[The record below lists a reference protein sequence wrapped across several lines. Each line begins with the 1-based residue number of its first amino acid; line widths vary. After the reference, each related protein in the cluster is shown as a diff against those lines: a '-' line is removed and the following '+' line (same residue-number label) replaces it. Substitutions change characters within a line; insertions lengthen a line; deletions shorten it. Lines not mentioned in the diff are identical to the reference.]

1 MALSGPNLHLALSFS
16 HIQGSPPR
24 LGHFRQILIKGLL
37 IHLHFRLSQLART
50 LSPTC
55 PKCRF
60 LSIVNNCYKENP
72 ILPSKGRA
80 FSQWGCGWFVSFS
93 PLVQDTPPQVL
104 KEMLPTAR
112 NAGGDEG
119 SLPSLILTLLTDGAF
134 EDLAQGCVVPGVTC
148 TYRRIPDKTHGCSL
162 DFGEGQMPLLKLASQ
177 DSGMEMV
184 VGDSPLATLSG
195 LSQDS
200 LNLEPT
206 GSPEL
211 PSVQLDRL
219 RARRKLDQV
228 LERSQEFPS
237 LSGQRRH
244 SLQLLSKP
252 VGGVP
257 IFAGELESTEAATEL
272 EEAKVVGDVESG
284 ALTCLPGQGL
294 RYLEHLCLV
303 LEQMAR
309 LQQLYL
315 QLQTQRPSR
324 DPQEEE
330 LALALS
336 SSSHSPDNRMQGH
349 KEQLSQTRDL
359 GAEAA
364 SLPEVGVL
372 IANAPRLPE
381 ALLEST
387 HTLPSSQGH
396 KQDVSHWDKVKV
408 LLNRIRWRSPRL
420 PEPPA
425 PPDGSGP
432 RMEFTNLSE
441 RIQYHSHR
449 KTFMPT
455 LVVKKP
461 RAKNLSV

>member
-1 MALSGPNLHLALSFS
+1 MLSRRRVFAVE
-16 HIQGSPPR
+16 R
-24 LGHFRQILIKGLL
+24 LG
-37 IHLHFRLSQLART
+37 SQ
-50 LSPTC
+50 
-55 PKCRF
+55 
-60 LSIVNNCYKENP
+60 
-72 ILPSKGRA
+72 
-80 FSQWGCGWFVSFS
+80 
-93 PLVQDTPPQVL
+93 
-104 KEMLPTAR
+104 
-112 NAGGDEG
+112 
-119 SLPSLILTLLTDGAF
+119 DGAF
-134 EDLAQGCVVPGVTC
+134 EDMAQGCVVPGFTC
-148 TYRRIPDKTHGCSL
+148 TYRRIPDKTQGCSL

-184 VGDSPLATLSG
+184 VGDSPLATISG

-200 LNLEPT
+200 LNLEPM

-211 PSVQLDRL
+211 PSAQLDRL
-219 RARRKLDQV
+219 LARRKLDQV
-228 LERSQEFPS
+228 LERSREFPS
-237 LSGQRRH
+237 LSGQRRRRR
-244 SLQLLSKP
+244 SLQMLSKP

-257 IFAGELESTEAATEL
+257 IFAGELQSTEADTELEAEL
-272 EEAKVVGDVESG
+272 EEAKVVGDMESG

-315 QLQTQRPSR
+315 QLQTQRPPR
-324 DPQEEE
+324 HPQEEE
-330 LALALS
+330 LTLS
-336 SSSHSPDNRMQGH
+336 SSSHTPDNRVQGH
-349 KEQLSQTRDL
+349 GEQLSQTRDP

-364 SLPEVGVL
+364 SLSEVGVL
-372 IANAPRLPE
+372 TANPPRLPE

-387 HTLPSSQGH
+387 HTLPSSQEH
-396 KQDVSHWDKVKV
+396 KDLSHWDKVKV

-420 PEPPA
+420 LEPPA

-432 RMEFTNLSE
+432 RMEFRNLSE
-441 RIQYHSHR
+441 RIQCHSHR

>member
-1 MALSGPNLHLALSFS
+1 MLSRRRVFAVE
-16 HIQGSPPR
+16 R
-24 LGHFRQILIKGLL
+24 LGSR
-37 IHLHFRLSQLART
+37 
-50 LSPTC
+50 
-55 PKCRF
+55 
-60 LSIVNNCYKENP
+60 
-72 ILPSKGRA
+72 
-80 FSQWGCGWFVSFS
+80 
-93 PLVQDTPPQVL
+93 
-104 KEMLPTAR
+104 
-112 NAGGDEG
+112 
-119 SLPSLILTLLTDGAF
+119 DGAF

-162 DFGEGQMPLLKLASQ
+162 DFKEGQMPLLKLASQ

-200 LNLEPT
+200 LNLEPV

-211 PSVQLDRL
+211 PSAQLDRL
-219 RARRKLDQV
+219 LARQKLEQV
-228 LERSQEFPS
+228 LERSREFPS
-237 LSGQRRH
+237 LSRRRG

-257 IFAGELESTEAATEL
+257 IFAGELESTEADTEADTELEAGL
-272 EEAKVVGDVESG
+272 EEAKVVGDMESG

-324 DPQEEE
+324 DPEEEE
-330 LALALS
+330 LAL
-336 SSSHSPDNRMQGH
+336 SSSHIPDNRVQGH
-349 KEQLSQTRDL
+349 REQLSQTRDP

-364 SLPEVGVL
+364 ALPEMGVL
-372 IANAPRLPE
+372 IANPPRLPE

-387 HTLPSSQGH
+387 HIFPSSQGH
-396 KQDVSHWDKVKV
+396 KDLSHWDKVKV

-425 PPDGSGP
+425 PPDSSGP
-432 RMEFTNLSE
+432 RMEFRNLSE
-441 RIQYHSHR
+441 RTQYHSHR
-449 KTFMPT
+449 KTFIPT
-455 LVVKKP
+455 LVIKKP

>member
-1 MALSGPNLHLALSFS
+1 MSPGTEADGVSALHLHAALRP
-16 HIQGSPPR
+16 GPPPR
-24 LGHFRQILIKGLL
+24 GVSRGLAQLGGEPRAETLRLYWGLGDARDCL
-37 IHLHFRLSQLART
+37 DAAAVATSSRERAMLSRRRVFAVERL
-50 LSPTC
+50 
-55 PKCRF
+55 
-60 LSIVNNCYKENP
+60 
-72 ILPSKGRA
+72 
-80 FSQWGCGWFVSFS
+80 
-93 PLVQDTPPQVL
+93 
-104 KEMLPTAR
+104 
-112 NAGGDEG
+112 G
-119 SLPSLILTLLTDGAF
+119 SRDGAF

-148 TYRRIPDKTHGCSL
+148 TYRRIPDQTHGCSW

-200 LNLEPT
+200 LNLEPM

-211 PSVQLDRL
+211 PSAQLDRL
-219 RARRKLDQV
+219 LARQKLEQV
-228 LERSQEFPS
+228 LERSREFPS
-237 LSGQRRH
+237 LSGRH
-244 SLQLLSKP
+244 SSLQLLSKP

-257 IFAGELESTEAATEL
+257 IFAGELESTEADAELDAGL
-272 EEAKVVGDVESG
+272 EEPKVVGHMESG

-315 QLQTQRPSR
+315 QLQTQRPCR
-324 DPQEEE
+324 DPEEE
-330 LALALS
+330 ALALS
-336 SSSHSPDNRMQGH
+336 SSHTLDNRVEGH
-349 KEQLSQTRDL
+349 REQLRWTRDA
-359 GAEAA
+359 GVEAA

-372 IANAPRLPE
+372 TANPRRLPE

-387 HTLPSSQGH
+387 HILPSSQGH
-396 KQDVSHWDKVKV
+396 KDLSHWDRVKV

-432 RMEFTNLSE
+432 RMAFRNLSE
-441 RIQYHSHR
+441 RTGCHTHR
-449 KTFMPT
+449 KTFIPT

>member
-1 MALSGPNLHLALSFS
+1 MVCVLAHHWYRTHLL
-16 HIQGSPPR
+16 
-24 LGHFRQILIKGLL
+24 KG
-37 IHLHFRLSQLART
+37 
-50 LSPTC
+50 
-55 PKCRF
+55 
-60 LSIVNNCYKENP
+60 
-72 ILPSKGRA
+72 
-80 FSQWGCGWFVSFS
+80 
-93 PLVQDTPPQVL
+93 
-104 KEMLPTAR
+104 MLPTSR
-112 NAGGDEG
+112 NAGGVEG

-162 DFGEGQMPLLKLASQ
+162 DFREGQMPLLKLASQ

-184 VGDSPLATLSG
+184 VGDSPLATVSG

-200 LNLEPT
+200 LNLEPM

-211 PSVQLDRL
+211 PSAQLDRL
-219 RARRKLDQV
+219 LARQKLEQV
-228 LERSQEFPS
+228 LERSREFPS
-237 LSGQRRH
+237 LSGQRRRRRRRS

-257 IFAGELESTEAATEL
+257 IFAGELESTEADTEL
-272 EEAKVVGDVESG
+272 DAGLEVAKVVGDMESG

-324 DPQEEE
+324 DPEEEE
-330 LALALS
+330 LAL
-336 SSSHSPDNRMQGH
+336 SSSHTPDNGVEGH
-349 KEQLSQTRDL
+349 REQLSWTGDP

-364 SLPEVGVL
+364 SLSEVGVL
-372 IANAPRLPE
+372 TANPPRLPE

-387 HTLPSSQGH
+387 HIRPSSQGH
-396 KQDVSHWDKVKV
+396 KDLSHWDKVKV

-425 PPDGSGP
+425 PPDRSGP
-432 RMEFTNLSE
+432 RMAFRNLSE
-441 RIQYHSHR
+441 RTQCHTHR
-449 KTFMPT
+449 KTFIPT

-461 RAKNLSV
+461 RTKNLSV

>member
-1 MALSGPNLHLALSFS
+1 MLSRRRVFAVE
-16 HIQGSPPR
+16 R
-24 LGHFRQILIKGLL
+24 LGNR
-37 IHLHFRLSQLART
+37 
-50 LSPTC
+50 
-55 PKCRF
+55 
-60 LSIVNNCYKENP
+60 
-72 ILPSKGRA
+72 
-80 FSQWGCGWFVSFS
+80 
-93 PLVQDTPPQVL
+93 
-104 KEMLPTAR
+104 
-112 NAGGDEG
+112 
-119 SLPSLILTLLTDGAF
+119 DGAF
-134 EDLAQGCVVPGVTC
+134 EDLAQGCVVPGVIC
-148 TYRRIPDKTHGCSL
+148 TYRRIPDKTHGCSP

-200 LNLEPT
+200 LNLEPM

-211 PSVQLDRL
+211 PSAQLDRL
-219 RARRKLDQV
+219 LARRKLDQV
-228 LERSQEFPS
+228 LERSLEFPS
-237 LSGQRRH
+237 LSGQRRPM
-244 SLQLLSKP
+244 QLLSKP

-257 IFAGELESTEAATEL
+257 IFAGELESTEADTELEAGL
-272 EEAKVVGDVESG
+272 EEAKVVGDMESG

-324 DPQEEE
+324 DPEEEE

-336 SSSHSPDNRMQGH
+336 SSSHTPDNRVQGH
-349 KEQLSQTRDL
+349 REQPNRTRDP

-364 SLPEVGVL
+364 SLPEVGV
-372 IANAPRLPE
+372 PE
-381 ALLEST
+381 ALLDST
-387 HTLPSSQGH
+387 HTLPCSQGH
-396 KQDVSHWDKVKV
+396 KDLSHWDKVKV

-432 RMEFTNLSE
+432 RMEFRNLSE
-441 RIQYHSHR
+441 RIQCHSHR
-449 KTFMPT
+449 KTFIPT